1 MNYVTLFRRHCS
13 AGRSLARQMGEFRG
27 VAGMNASRLTVE
39 EIEQVLRQLP
49 QWRLVEGRE
58 ALQREF
64 RFTDFNVAFAFMS
77 RVALMAERLDH
88 HPEWSNVYNRV
99 HIILATHSLNGL
111 SELDVRLARFC
122 DQAAASSAGV

>member
-1 MNYVTLFRRHCS
+1 
-13 AGRSLARQMGEFRG
+13 MGEFRG

-39 EIEQVLRQLP
+39 EIGQVLLQLP

-64 RFTDFNVAFAFMS
+64 RFADFNVAFAFMS

-122 DQAAASSAGV
+122 DQAAASSAGA